1 MVLPTHGHL
10 VLADGLLKLYLFL
23 FEHENAFL
31 EVVVLDHEVGSG
43 VILLET
49 ILWGLCVSASL
60 SYSSLLALPGD
71 GRSNED
77 VL

>member
-1 MVLPTHGHL
+1 MVLSTHSHL
-10 VLADGLLKLYLFL
+10 VLANGLLKLYLLL

-31 EVVVLDHEVGSG
+31 EVVVLDHEVGCG
-43 VILLET
+43 VVLLET

-71 GRSNED
+71 RRTYED